1 MGKKRKVTSEDI
13 AQVVELYTAGRTYD
27 EISQIVGVGCGN
39 IPNILRYGGI
49 EINRRTTKKTN
60 ADVRCPKCRK
70 AVSVD
75 GARFCPFCGADIR
88 SERQI
93 VAEEL
98 EKVLGVI
105 CDMNVPAEEKDRAC
119 NTLRNAIRL
128 LKGDKVE

>member
-1 MGKKRKVTSEDI
+1 MGSKKKVSSGDI
-13 AQVVELYTAGRTYD
+13 TRVAELYAAGRTYD
-27 EISQIVGVGCGN
+27 EIAQADGVNRGN
-39 IPNILRYGGI
+39 IPNILRYAGI
-49 EINRRTTKKTN
+49 EFNRRTTKKTN

-70 AVSVD
+70 AVDVD

-98 EKVLGVI
+98 EKVLGVV